1 MLPQQ
6 PPLLGGKPT
15 QAPLNREE
23 QKIAFEALKKSYTAP
38 ASAPP
43 TPEFPLQGIRETKL
57 TESEQLKAL
66 RSQMME
72 RGFTGEI
79 AKVDERLEEKKT
91 ADTIKSFYCN
101 HQFQL
106 VKAQFMLMP
115 IKYKICL
122 KCGLVK

>member
-1 MLPQQ
+1 MQ
-6 PPLLGGKPT
+6 PPILAGKPT

-23 QKIAFEALKKSYTAP
+23 QKMAFEALKKSYFQESP
-38 ASAPP
+38 PPPP
-43 TPEFPLQGIRETKL
+43 TPQILQGVKETKL
-57 TESEQLKAL
+57 SESEQLKAL
-66 RSQMME
+66 RSQMAE
-72 RGFTGEI
+72 RGFTGEV

-101 HQFQL
+101 HQFQI